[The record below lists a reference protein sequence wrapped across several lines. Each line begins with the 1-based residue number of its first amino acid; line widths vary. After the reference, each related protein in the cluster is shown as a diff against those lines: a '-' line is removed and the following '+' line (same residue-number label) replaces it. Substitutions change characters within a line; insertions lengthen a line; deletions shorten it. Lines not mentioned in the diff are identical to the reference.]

1 MASRVVRFEDNELY
15 DVVQQILSTFQ
26 AGERA
31 ATAYSALCKVNAA
44 GTPSHKI
51 GRVQAYT
58 MLPKDGPKEVVL
70 LESEKDVALDALR
83 GWNVPA
89 FDYPTKVAAIALIE
103 NAESQG

>member
-1 MASRVVRFEDNELY
+1 
-15 DVVQQILSTFQ
+15 
-26 AGERA
+26 
-31 ATAYSALCKVNAA
+31 
-44 GTPSHKI
+44 
-51 GRVQAYT
+51 